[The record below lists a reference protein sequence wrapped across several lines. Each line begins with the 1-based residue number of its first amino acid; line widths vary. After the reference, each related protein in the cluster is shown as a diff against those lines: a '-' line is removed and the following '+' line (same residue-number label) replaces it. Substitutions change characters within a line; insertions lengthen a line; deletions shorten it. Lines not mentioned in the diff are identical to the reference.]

1 MRYTDFKNVLTEAA
15 VGREY
20 NHLEDLV
27 FVDGSAGAL
36 KAADILDGMGT
47 DSGDVAIKWDGNP
60 TMYWGREP
68 NGEFVLVG
76 KNGWGRQKSTT

>member
-1 MRYTDFKNVLTEAA
+1 MRFHEFKILTEAK

-27 FVDGSAGAL
+27 FIDGSAGAI
-36 KAADILDGMGT
+36 KAIETLRKLGS
-47 DSGDVAIKWDGNP
+47 DSGDVAIKWDGYP

-68 NGEFVLVG
+68 NGEFVSWQERMEQRA
-76 KNGWGRQKSTT
+76 NC